1 MRNWL
6 FSVNGVLL
14 TAVFLTLIAALEN
27 SILPWAPFFVVQA
40 VLALAIPLALKT
52 YRFGSLRAVR
62 WWHWLAG
69 ILAAVL
75 IQLVGGLF
83 LGLLV
88 PNLFGSSGET
98 AAGSSTATI
107 GAALM
112 AMYETAAARLNS
124 DPATIQTAYMVMIF
138 LWAAAGEELFYR
150 GYMQGTLE
158 KGLGFNQAMLISA
171 TFFALRH
178 ATQLLLLWP
187 EYPVVAA
194 LAWMTFSFAF
204 GLAMSYLYE
213 CTQSLTLP
221 IFIHFLLN
229 AIPLLVG

>member
-6 FSVNGVLL
+6 LSVNGVLL
-14 TAVFLTLIAALEN
+14 TAVFLTLVAALEN

-40 VLALAIPLALKT
+40 LLALAIPLALKT
-52 YRFGSLRAVR
+52 YRFGSLRAVK

-69 ILAAVL
+69 IAAAVL
-75 IQLVGGLF
+75 IQVVGGLF

-88 PNLFGSSGET
+88 PNLFGSQGET
-98 AAGSSTATI
+98 AVDIS
-107 GAALM
+107 AALM

-138 LWAAAGEELFYR
+138 LWAAVGEELFYR

-158 KGLGFNQAMLISA
+158 THIGFNRAMLISA
-171 TFFALRH
+171 AFFALRH

-187 EYPVVAA
+187 DYPVIAA

-204 GLAMSYLYE
+204 GLAMSYLYRR
-213 CTQSLTLP
+213 TNSLTLP
-221 IFIHFLLN
+221 IFVHFILN
-229 AIPLLVG
+229 TIPLLG

>member
-1 MRNWL
+1 MRNRL
-6 FSVNGVLL
+6 LSVNGVLL
-14 TAVFLTLIAALEN
+14 TAVCLTLIAALEN
-27 SILPWAPFFVVQA
+27 SVLPWAPFFVLQA
-40 VLALAIPLALKT
+40 VLALVIPLALKT

-69 ILAAVL
+69 IVAAVL
-75 IQLVGGLF
+75 IQLIGGLF

-88 PNLFGSSGET
+88 PNLFGSPGET
-98 AAGSSTATI
+98 AVDI

-138 LWAAAGEELFYR
+138 LWAAVGEELFYR
-150 GYMQGTLE
+150 GYIQGTLE
-158 KGLGFNQAMLISA
+158 THIGFNRAMLISA
-171 TFFALRH
+171 AFFALRH

-187 EYPVVAA
+187 DYPVIAA

-204 GLAMSYLYE
+204 GLLMSYLYKR
-213 CTQSLTLP
+213 TQSLTLP
-221 IFIHFLLN
+221 IFIHFLFN